1 MEFSQETK
9 EKFTKILEKY
19 PVTEA
24 ALLPT
29 LHLAQKE
36 FGYLSTESMDYVAQL
51 LGLPPVRVYG
61 VASFYTM
68 FNRKPVGKYHIQV
81 CTNLSCSLMG
91 AEEMVKHLENRL
103 HIKMGQTSAD
113 GKFTLSSVECLGS
126 CGTAPMMQIND
137 LYYENLT
144 SERIDQIVA
153 QLEAN

>member
-1 MEFSQETK
+1 LEFSQEAK
-9 EKFTKILEKY
+9 EKFNKFLEKY
-19 PVTEA
+19 PTKEA

-36 FGYLSTESMDYVAQL
+36 FGYLSIEGMDYVAKL
-51 LGLPPVRVYG
+51 LNLPPARVYG

-91 AEEMVKHLENRL
+91 AEEMVKYLEKKLN
-103 HIKMGQTSAD
+103 IKMGQTRAD

-126 CGTAPMMQIND
+126 CGTAPMMQVND
-137 LYYENLT
+137 LFYENLT
-144 SERIDQIVA
+144 FEGIDQILT

>member
-1 MEFSQETK
+1 MEFSQEAK
-9 EKFTKILEKY
+9 EKFNKFLEKY
-19 PVTEA
+19 PTKEA

-36 FGYLSTESMDYVAQL
+36 FGYLSIEGMDYVAKL
-51 LGLPPVRVYG
+51 LDLPPARVYG

-91 AEEMVKHLENRL
+91 AEEMVKYLEKKLN
-103 HIKMGQTSAD
+103 IKMGQTRAD

-126 CGTAPMMQIND
+126 CGTAPMMQVND
-137 LYYENLT
+137 LFYENLT
-144 SERIDQIVA
+144 FEGIDHILT